1 MGIMDLFRG
10 APANPQQQPQQQQ
23 QGQQQPGGQQ
33 QQQVNP
39 HVQNNPLVPNNQNTV
54 PPQQDP
60 ANPGVTTSPMDKF
73 KDLWHIDPNTPN
85 AQTNPN
91 APLIQLD
98 QAKLAEQVKQMDFT
112 KSVSPELF
120 QQALGGGDN
129 AVQALSTIVNTVAQQ
144 AVAQA
149 LVGSSMVS
157 EGAVKKYG
165 ANLRTELPGLLKQ
178 QSMMDQRRQLNPA
191 MSDPMYEPMV
201 RVVEQ
206 RMREKFPDATPT
218 ELTQQVSMYFDGLAA
233 AATAPKTAQEQK
245 EQQQQ
250 KSKDDV
256 DWDAY
261 MNKDAGFDITRF

>member
-10 APANPQQQPQQQQ
+10 APAAPAANNQQ
-23 QGQQQPGGQQ
+23 QGQQQPSAQQ
-33 QQQVNP
+33 PNQ
-39 HVQNNPLVPNNQNTV
+39 HVQNNPLVPNNQNTI

-60 ANPGVTTSPMDKF
+60 ANPGIETTPLDKF

-85 AQTNPN
+85 AQSNPN

-129 AVQALSTIVNTVAQQ
+129 AVQALSQIVNTVAQQ

-178 QSMMDQRRQLNPA
+178 QSMMDQRRSLNPA
-191 MSDPMYEPMV
+191 LSNPAFEPMV

-206 RMREKFPDATPT
+206 RMREKYPDATPT
-218 ELTQQVSMYFDGLAA
+218 ELTQQVSSYFDEFA
-233 AATAPKTAQEQK
+233 AATNAPKTAEEQK
-245 EQQQQ
+245 QQQAA

>member
-10 APANPQQQPQQQQ
+10 GNGQPQQQQ
-23 QGQQQPGGQQ
+23 QGQSNQPQQQP
-33 QQQVNP
+33 NT
-39 HVQNNPLVPNNQNTV
+39 HVQNNPTVPNSNNT
-54 PPQQDP
+54 PPAQQDP
-60 ANPGVTTSPMDKF
+60 ANPEKQTSPLDNF

-85 AQTNPN
+85 AQSNPN

-112 KSVSPELF
+112 KSVDPQLF
-120 QQALGGGDN
+120 QQVAAGGEEAVKAL
-129 AVQALSTIVNTVAQQ
+129 ASIVNSVAQQ
-144 AVAQA
+144 AVAQS

-178 QSMMDQRRQLNPA
+178 QSMLDQRRQLNPA
-191 MSDPMYEPMV
+191 LSNPAFEPMV

-206 RMREKFPDATPT
+206 RMREKYPDASPT
-218 ELTQQVSMYFDGLAA
+218 ELTQQVSSYFDEFAS
-233 AATAPKTAQEQK
+233 AATAPKTAEEQK
-245 EQQQQ
+245 QQQQ
-250 KSKDDV
+250 ARAKDDV

-261 MNKDAGFDITRF
+261 MNSEKGFDISKW